1 MAVQARGP
9 RDDIRFSSHEDDGQ
23 GMSLLGLS
31 NFTKW
36 KQEAIS
42 RLVLNENLMKL
53 MYYNTPDALS
63 KPTPTEE
70 QISRMVSPG
79 KDQQI
84 FQYRYVGNLA
94 TRQTSYISMELAYFK
109 PLEEY
114 RLFSEQYVSGLFY
127 IYILSD
133 IEIMEVNQGIRTDLI
148 LKEVYRSLDGLDS
161 LIGMGKL
168 GVETQLPLW
177 VDNNSFGG
185 YSIGFKVSD
194 LR

>member
-9 RDDIRFSSHEDDGQ
+9 RDDIRFPSHENDGQ

-36 KQEAIS
+36 KQEAVN
-42 RLVLNENLMKL
+42 RLILNENLMKL

-63 KPTPTEE
+63 KPTLTEE
-70 QISRMVSPG
+70 QVSKMIAPG
-79 KDQQI
+79 KGQRI
-84 FQYRYVGNLA
+84 FQYRHVGNLA
-94 TRQTSYISMELAYFK
+94 TTQTSYISMELAYFK

-114 RLFSEQYVSGLFY
+114 RLFSEKFVSGLFY

-133 IEIMEVNQGIRTDLI
+133 IEIMETNQGIRTDLI

-185 YSIGFKVSD
+185 YSVGFKVSD

>member
-9 RDDIRFSSHEDDGQ
+9 RDDIRFSSHENDGQ
-23 GMSLLGLS
+23 GMNLLGLS

>member
-23 GMSLLGLS
+23 GMNLLGLS

-70 QISRMVSPG
+70 QVSRMVSPG

>member
-23 GMSLLGLS
+23 GMNLLGLS

-79 KDQQI
+79 KNQQI

>member
-79 KDQQI
+79 KNQQI

>member
-23 GMSLLGLS
+23 GMNLLGLS

-42 RLVLNENLMKL
+42 RLVLNESLKKL
-53 MYYNTPDALS
+53 MYYNIPDALS

>member
-23 GMSLLGLS
+23 GMNLLGLS

-36 KQEAIS
+36 KQEAIG

>member
-23 GMSLLGLS
+23 GMNLLGLS

-94 TRQTSYISMELAYFK
+94 TRQTSYISMELAYFR

>member
-9 RDDIRFSSHEDDGQ
+9 RGDIRFSSHEDDGQ
-23 GMSLLGLS
+23 GMNLLGLS

-36 KQEAIS
+36 KQEAIG

-133 IEIMEVNQGIRTDLI
+133 IEIMEVNQGIRTDLM

>member
-23 GMSLLGLS
+23 GMNLLGLS

-133 IEIMEVNQGIRTDLI
+133 IEIMEVNQGIRADLI

>member
-9 RDDIRFSSHEDDGQ
+9 RDDVRFLSNENDGQ
-23 GMSLLGLS
+23 GMNLLGLS

-36 KQEAIS
+36 KQEAVSKLI
-42 RLVLNENLMKL
+42 LNENLMKL
-53 MYYNTPDALS
+53 MYYSTPDALS
-63 KPTPTEE
+63 KPALTEE
-70 QISRMVSPG
+70 QVSQMVAPG

-84 FQYRYVGNLA
+84 FQYRHVSNLA
-94 TRQTSYISMELAYFK
+94 TKQTSYISMELAYFK

-127 IYILSD
+127 IYLLSD
-133 IEIMEVNQGIRTDLI
+133 IEIMETHQGIRTDLI

-194 LR
+194 LK

>member
-23 GMSLLGLS
+23 GMNLLGLS

-177 VDNNSFGG
+177 VDNSSFGG

>member
-9 RDDIRFSSHEDDGQ
+9 RDDIRFSPHENDGQ

-161 LIGMGKL
+161 LIWMGKL

-185 YSIGFKVSD
+185 
-194 LR
+194 

>member
-9 RDDIRFSSHEDDGQ
+9 RDDIRFVSHENDGQ

-36 KQEAIS
+36 KQEAVN
-42 RLVLNENLMKL
+42 RLILNKNLMKL
-53 MYYNTPDALS
+53 MYYSTPDALS
-63 KPTPTEE
+63 KPTLTEE
-70 QISRMVSPG
+70 QMSKMIAPG

-84 FQYRYVGNLA
+84 FQYRHVGNLA
-94 TRQTSYISMELAYFK
+94 TTQTSYISMELAYFK

-114 RLFSEQYVSGLFY
+114 RLFSEKFVSGLFY

-133 IEIMEVNQGIRTDLI
+133 VEIMETNQGIRTDLI

>member
-1 MAVQARGP
+1 
-9 RDDIRFSSHEDDGQ
+9 
-23 GMSLLGLS
+23 
-31 NFTKW
+31 
-36 KQEAIS
+36 
-42 RLVLNENLMKL
+42 
-53 MYYNTPDALS
+53 
-63 KPTPTEE
+63 
-70 QISRMVSPG
+70 
-79 KDQQI
+79 
-84 FQYRYVGNLA
+84 
-94 TRQTSYISMELAYFK
+94 MELAYFR

-127 IYILSD
+127 IYLLSD
-133 IEIMEVNQGIRTDLI
+133 IEIMETNQGIRTDLI

-194 LR
+194 LK

>member
-42 RLVLNENLMKL
+42 RLILNENLMKL

-84 FQYRYVGNLA
+84 FQYRYAGNLA
-94 TRQTSYISMELAYFK
+94 TRQTSYI
-109 PLEEY
+109 
-114 RLFSEQYVSGLFY
+114 
-127 IYILSD
+127 
-133 IEIMEVNQGIRTDLI
+133 
-148 LKEVYRSLDGLDS
+148 
-161 LIGMGKL
+161 
-168 GVETQLPLW
+168 
-177 VDNNSFGG
+177 
-185 YSIGFKVSD
+185 
-194 LR
+194 

>member
-70 QISRMVSPG
+70 QISKMVSPG

-133 IEIMEVNQGIRTDLI
+133 IEIMEVNQGIRTDLM

-185 YSIGFKVSD
+185 FSIGFKVSD

>member
-70 QISRMVSPG
+70 QISKMVSPG

-185 YSIGFKVSD
+185 FSIGFKVSD

>member
-133 IEIMEVNQGIRTDLI
+133 IEVMEVNQGIRTDLI

-194 LR
+194 LK

>member
-133 IEIMEVNQGIRTDLI
+133 IEIMEVNQGIRADLI

>member
-9 RDDIRFSSHEDDGQ
+9 RDDIRFSSHENDGQ

>member
-23 GMSLLGLS
+23 GMNLLGLS

-114 RLFSEQYVSGLFY
+114 RLFSEKYVSGLFY

>member
-23 GMSLLGLS
+23 GMNLLGLS